1 MIPVMTVL
9 GLTLSTLISG
19 QLILEILFNIDGVGQ
34 FAFDAIQDRDYPVIQ
49 AFVLVTAAFLVFIN
63 LLVDL
68 SYAWLDPRIRY
79 S

>member
-1 MIPVMTVL
+1 MVVALVVAFARVL
-9 GLTLSTLISG
+9 LGELDAI
-19 QLILEILFNIDGVGQ
+19 
-34 FAFDAIQDRDYPVIQ
+34 AFDAIQDRDYPVIQ
-49 AFVLVTAAFLVFIN
+49 AFVLVTATFLVFIN